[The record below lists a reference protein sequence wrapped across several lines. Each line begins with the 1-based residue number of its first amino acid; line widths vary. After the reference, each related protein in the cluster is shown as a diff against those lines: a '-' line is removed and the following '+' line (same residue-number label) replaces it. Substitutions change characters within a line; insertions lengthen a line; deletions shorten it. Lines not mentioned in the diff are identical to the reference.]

1 MCNSIHS
8 IGIEEFIVTILATLA
23 VCLKFFIVKIKKKKI
38 WDKVL
43 RRKEEKGNIHP
54 VSTGFMPSIS
64 LPSFTWVIF
73 LMHLEKLTW
82 DILTLK
88 VIRNSNFKQASCILP
103 DNPTSSAYLVSGG
116 AKIHTHM
123 GQTSKLMCF
132 NLDGY
137 STNKRFLE
145 AVSC

>member
-1 MCNSIHS
+1 MLLFLLLSCVLEIFHS
-8 IGIEEFIVTILATLA
+8 ENL
-23 VCLKFFIVKIKKKKI
+23 KKKI

-54 VSTGFMPSIS
+54 VSTGFMPSTS

-103 DNPTSSAYLVSGG
+103 DNPT
-116 AKIHTHM
+116 
-123 GQTSKLMCF
+123 
-132 NLDGY
+132 
-137 STNKRFLE
+137 
-145 AVSC
+145 